1 MVYIK
6 IIWWKW
12 WVKLMGTPY
21 LLFFLIRAFFWL
33 FYYYWGL
40 DWIIQLIILFQF
52 LLVDI
57 EKREYMQQLSTFD
70 LTWLQINLNNRF
82 LSYL

>member
-12 WVKLMGTPY
+12 WVKLMETPY